1 VQAEPRTI
9 LFVLMEA
16 GLLRALQEFFRRS
29 EKLLRYGCLRRC
41 ACRKGS
47 GRRNGKDES
56 MVRERREKVR
66 KILIV
71 LLVCLL
77 AGIMGQTVYIISYN
91 NRVHTVEGADAA
103 QAAYVDIHNRDDAT
117 SQWIK
122 RDFALKGQTVNL
134 NGRTVDG
141 TFINHSGDLIS
152 SWTMTIRIHQD
163 CFVNQAWCGTMEIRQ
178 YTGTEKENTQTLD
191 LRNYRLEDV
200 RLEYLYDGDL
210 LIPLSPGD
218 QLIYYPSEKDRET
231 NLAPRSEL
239 TMGMIFYYTDTL
251 DLSDYTLEY
260 RCHKSFTEGPGF
272 IGVVA
277 LAALSLILA
286 GGQLISDIAY
296 RNAMKENQLRQSGV
310 ASMSDIYAI
319 IYYVNLETDELT
331 PIHED
336 EISESHRPKE
346 LGAREQL
353 LEMTRRDA
361 EDSYQGITR
370 EFIDIATLPSRLV
383 HGSVACEY
391 ISREH
396 GWTRIR
402 FFPAD
407 RKDGE
412 PLTKAIFTIQD
423 INEEKV
429 TLRKYA
435 EQVQQAEKEKN
446 VRNAYLSGIA
456 GRMRAWLQNIQDL
469 DAGIIAESG
478 EEAIRSR
485 AKKIRSIGR
494 ILSFT
499 MDGGTDASRL
509 AAGTLERMEEEYSP
523 AELISD
529 FSEIALTMTEDS
541 DVVVK
546 TDISPKIPARM
557 RGDVKRL
564 ERVIIQLLSNAVH
577 YTEKGSIRLAVYGKN
592 TGEREHLLFSV
603 KDTGGGLP
611 EATRQ
616 ELENYTKRLAD
627 HGPAGTVSNGHGLEV
642 AASILSYLGSRL
654 EVISTPGEGTE
665 FYFEIEQTVVDPAP
679 AGVQD
684 PRPER
689 GEARGKA

>member
-1 VQAEPRTI
+1 
-9 LFVLMEA
+9 
-16 GLLRALQEFFRRS
+16 
-29 EKLLRYGCLRRC
+29 
-41 ACRKGS
+41 
-47 GRRNGKDES
+47 
-56 MVRERREKVR
+56 MVRERREKAR

-77 AGIMGQTVYIISYN
+77 AGIMGQMVYIISYN

-103 QAAYVDIHNRDDAT
+103 QAAYVDIHNRDNAT

-141 TFINHSGDLIS
+141 TFINHSGDIIS

-163 CFVNQAWCGTMEIRQ
+163 CFVNQAWCGSMEIRQ
-178 YTGTEKENTQTLD
+178 YTGTDREKTQTLD

-200 RLEYLYDGDL
+200 RLEYVYDGDL
-210 LIPLSPGD
+210 LIPLSEGD

-231 NLAPRSEL
+231 NLAPQSEM
-239 TMGMIFYYTDTL
+239 TMGMIFYYMDAL
-251 DLSDYTLEY
+251 DLSDYTVEY
-260 RCHKSFTEGPGF
+260 RCHKSFAEGPGF
-272 IGVVA
+272 IGVVT

-370 EFIDIATLPSRLV
+370 EFIDIATLPERLV
-383 HGSVACEY
+383 RGSVACEY

-412 PLTKAIFTIQD
+412 PLTKVIFAIQD
-423 INEEKV
+423 INEEKAA
-429 TLRKYA
+429 LRKYE

-446 VRNAYLSGIA
+446 VRNTYLAGIA
-456 GRMRAWLQNIQDL
+456 SRMRAWLQSIQEL
-469 DAGIIAESG
+469 NAGILAESR
-478 EEAIRSR
+478 EETVLSR

-529 FSEIALTMTEDS
+529 FSEIALTMTEGS
-541 DVVVK
+541 DVTVE

-611 EATRQ
+611 DATRQ
-616 ELENYTKRLAD
+616 ELEEFTKRLAD

-642 AASILSYLGSRL
+642 AAGILSYLGSRL
-654 EVISTPGEGTE
+654 EVISAPGEGTE
-665 FYFEIEQTVVDPAP
+665 FYFEIEQTVLDPAP

-689 GEARGKA
+689 GEARGKT

>member
-1 VQAEPRTI
+1 
-9 LFVLMEA
+9 
-16 GLLRALQEFFRRS
+16 
-29 EKLLRYGCLRRC
+29 
-41 ACRKGS
+41 
-47 GRRNGKDES
+47 

-122 RDFALKGQTVNL
+122 RDFALNGQTVNL

-210 LIPLSPGD
+210 LIPLSEGD

-251 DLSDYTLEY
+251 DLSDYTVEY
-260 RCHKSFTEGPGF
+260 RCYKSFAEGPGF

-277 LAALSLILA
+277 LAALVLILA

-435 EQVQQAEKEKN
+435 EQVQQAEREKN
-446 VRNAYLSGIA
+446 VRNAYLAGIA
-456 GRMRAWLQNIQDL
+456 SRMRAWLQNIQDQ

-478 EEAIRSR
+478 EEAILSR
-485 AKKIRSIGR
+485 AKKIRSISR

-509 AAGTLERMEEEYSP
+509 AAGTMERMEEEYSP
-523 AELISD
+523 AELITD

-577 YTEKGSIRLAVYGKN
+577 YTEQGSIRLAVYGKN

-627 HGPAGTVSNGHGLEV
+627 HGPEGTVSNGHGLEV

-679 AGVQD
+679 AGIQD
-684 PRPER
+684 PRPAQ
-689 GEARGKA
+689 GEVRGKA

>member
-1 VQAEPRTI
+1 
-9 LFVLMEA
+9 
-16 GLLRALQEFFRRS
+16 
-29 EKLLRYGCLRRC
+29 
-41 ACRKGS
+41 
-47 GRRNGKDES
+47 

-210 LIPLSPGD
+210 LIPLSEGD

-251 DLSDYTLEY
+251 DLSDYTVEY
-260 RCHKSFTEGPGF
+260 RCYKSFAEGPGF

-435 EQVQQAEKEKN
+435 EQVQQAEREKN
-446 VRNAYLSGIA
+446 VRNAYLAGIA
-456 GRMRAWLQNIQDL
+456 SRMRAWLQNIQDL

-509 AAGTLERMEEEYSP
+509 AAGTMEGMEEEYSP
-523 AELISD
+523 AELITD

-577 YTEKGSIRLAVYGKN
+577 YTEQGSIRLAVYGKN

-611 EATRQ
+611 DATRQ
-616 ELENYTKRLAD
+616 ELEEFTKRLAD

-679 AGVQD
+679 AGIQD
-684 PRPER
+684 PRPAQ
-689 GEARGKA
+689 GEVRGKA

>member
-1 VQAEPRTI
+1 
-9 LFVLMEA
+9 
-16 GLLRALQEFFRRS
+16 
-29 EKLLRYGCLRRC
+29 
-41 ACRKGS
+41 
-47 GRRNGKDES
+47 
-56 MVRERREKVR
+56 MVRERREKAR

-77 AGIMGQTVYIISYN
+77 AGVMGQAVYITSYN

-210 LIPLSPGD
+210 LIPLSEGD

-231 NLAPRSEL
+231 NLTPQSEM
-239 TMGMIFYYTDTL
+239 TMGMIFYYLDAL
-251 DLSDYTLEY
+251 DLSDYTVEY
-260 RCHKSFTEGPGF
+260 RCHKSFAEGPGF

-336 EISESHRPKE
+336 EISESRRPKE

-370 EFIDIATLPSRLV
+370 EFIDIATLPERLV
-383 HGSVACEY
+383 RGSVACEY

-412 PLTKAIFTIQD
+412 PLTKVIFAIQD
-423 INEEKV
+423 INEEKAA
-429 TLRKYA
+429 LRKYE

-446 VRNAYLSGIA
+446 VRNTYLAGIA
-456 GRMRAWLQNIQDL
+456 SRMRAWLQSIQEL
-469 DAGIIAESG
+469 NAGIIAESG
-478 EEAIRSR
+478 EETVLSR

-529 FSEIALTMTEDS
+529 FSEIALTMTEGS
-541 DVVVK
+541 DVTVE

-564 ERVIIQLLSNAVH
+564 EQVIIQLLSNAVH

-611 EATRQ
+611 DATRQ
-616 ELENYTKRLAD
+616 ELEEFTKRLAG

>member
-1 VQAEPRTI
+1 
-9 LFVLMEA
+9 M
-16 GLLRALQEFFRRS
+16 
-29 EKLLRYGCLRRC
+29 
-41 ACRKGS
+41 
-47 GRRNGKDES
+47 
-56 MVRERREKVR
+56 
-66 KILIV
+66 
-71 LLVCLL
+71 
-77 AGIMGQTVYIISYN
+77 
-91 NRVHTVEGADAA
+91 
-103 QAAYVDIHNRDDAT
+103 
-117 SQWIK
+117 
-122 RDFALKGQTVNL
+122 
-134 NGRTVDG
+134 
-141 TFINHSGDLIS
+141 
-152 SWTMTIRIHQD
+152 
-163 CFVNQAWCGTMEIRQ
+163 
-178 YTGTEKENTQTLD
+178 
-191 LRNYRLEDV
+191 
-200 RLEYLYDGDL
+200 
-210 LIPLSPGD
+210 
-218 QLIYYPSEKDRET
+218 
-231 NLAPRSEL
+231 
-239 TMGMIFYYTDTL
+239 TMGMIFYYMDVL
-251 DLSDYTLEY
+251 DLSDYTVEY
-260 RCHKSFTEGPGF
+260 RCHKSFAEGLGF

-277 LAALSLILA
+277 LAVLSLILA

-370 EFIDIATLPSRLV
+370 EFIDIATLPERLV
-383 HGSVACEY
+383 RGSVACEY

-412 PLTKAIFTIQD
+412 PLTKVIFAIQD
-423 INEEKV
+423 INEEKAA
-429 TLRKYA
+429 LRKYE

-446 VRNAYLSGIA
+446 VRNTYLAGIA
-456 GRMRAWLQNIQDL
+456 SRMRAWLQNIQDL
-469 DAGIIAESG
+469 DAGIIAESA

-529 FSEIALTMTEDS
+529 FSEIALTMTEGS

-564 ERVIIQLLSNAVH
+564 EWVIIQLLSNAVH

-616 ELENYTKRLAD
+616 ELEEFTKRLAD

-642 AASILSYLGSRL
+642 AASILSFLGSRL

-679 AGVQD
+679 AGIQD
-684 PRPER
+684 PQPAQ
-689 GEARGKA
+689 GEVRGKA

>member
-1 VQAEPRTI
+1 
-9 LFVLMEA
+9 
-16 GLLRALQEFFRRS
+16 
-29 EKLLRYGCLRRC
+29 
-41 ACRKGS
+41 
-47 GRRNGKDES
+47 

-122 RDFALKGQTVNL
+122 RDFALNGQTVNL

-210 LIPLSPGD
+210 LIPLSEGD

-251 DLSDYTLEY
+251 DLSDYTVEY
-260 RCHKSFTEGPGF
+260 RCYKSFAEGPGF

-277 LAALSLILA
+277 LAALVLILA

-435 EQVQQAEKEKN
+435 EQVQQAEREKN
-446 VRNAYLSGIA
+446 VRNAYLAGIA
-456 GRMRAWLQNIQDL
+456 SRMRAWLQNIQDL

-509 AAGTLERMEEEYSP
+509 AAGTMERMEEEYSP
-523 AELISD
+523 AELITD

-577 YTEKGSIRLAVYGKN
+577 YTEQGSIRLAVYGKN

-627 HGPAGTVSNGHGLEV
+627 HGPEGTVSNGHGLEV

-679 AGVQD
+679 AGIQD
-684 PRPER
+684 PRPAQ
-689 GEARGKA
+689 GEVRGKA